1 LVQVWASKTV
11 EVTLDVRF
19 YSGVRQTLQDGK
31 VSDCAVAAD
40 DGLMMRVGKLGR

>member
-1 LVQVWASKTV
+1 VWASKTV

-31 VSDCAVAAD
+31 VSCCTVAAD
-40 DGLMMRVGKLGR
+40 LG

>member
-1 LVQVWASKTV
+1 LQVWASKTV

-31 VSDCAVAAD
+31 VSCF
-40 DGLMMRVGKLGR
+40 GG